1 VGVAKARGRFVAEV
15 CGGGLEKS
23 VQGTI
28 QATVLKLLEMINFE
42 QIRVF
47 KTSVTRFEYISIVL
61 QNMMDS
67 FTPKVLLAG
76 RKNG

>member
-1 VGVAKARGRFVAEV
+1 MEVTVSRAHRKSSDLQSGVETRYGPVRCEA
-15 CGGGLEKS
+15 CG
-23 VQGTI
+23 
-28 QATVLKLLEMINFE
+28 LLERINFE